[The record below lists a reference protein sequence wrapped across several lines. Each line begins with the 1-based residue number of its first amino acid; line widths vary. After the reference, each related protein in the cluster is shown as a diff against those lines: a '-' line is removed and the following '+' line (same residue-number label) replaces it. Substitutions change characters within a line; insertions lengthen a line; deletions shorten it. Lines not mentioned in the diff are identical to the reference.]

1 MLVGFTCG
9 CVKMSMMQVVQS
21 SDKVTSALSVY
32 NMAAKQL
39 ATMLADSALLIKKDD
54 IKLY

>member
-1 MLVGFTCG
+1 
-9 CVKMSMMQVVQS
+9 MSMMQVVQS

-39 ATMLADSALLIKKDD
+39 ATMLAYSALLIKYAD